1 MCIFAV
7 RINMHAENQ
16 NERMTMRSL
25 LTRLTLLLVA
35 LAAGMHTLADEP
47 RFYVYNATNGLAD
60 NSAQTIYCTKTGRLV
75 ITTMGQINF
84 FDGNNFTYIDP
95 SRENIY
101 HLSNYTGNYHL
112 YFDRYHHLWLKD
124 SHSVTCVDLTTER
137 FVGSVENVFKEFDCN
152 DKVTD
157 LFVDQTNIVW
167 LLTEKGIYNVA
178 TKQTYPVKSGMN
190 LQDVELCGER
200 YLMLFYSTGLVEV
213 TDLDSGHRIYSGQ
226 PYGEDEAKTYS
237 GTSLVKP
244 LGNTVYQI
252 RDGQN
257 AGILMRFDIER
268 QAWKTILKT
277 PYYLS
282 GIIEKDSVLYVSS
295 AYGYYTYDLHTE
307 QLTHIRELTL
317 ATGQKLLTDINMMA
331 FDKQGGM
338 WVGTEKRG
346 LLYSRPM
353 VAPFKVYGWE
363 SHRALDLASMME
375 SLPEPQTTYRNRRAN
390 CVYKDSRGWTW
401 VGTSTGLHLYK
412 SDTVNLPVVYTKA
425 DGLLNNVIHTIIEDD
440 LHNIWVGTSYGISCL
455 LFKGDKVRFVN
466 SYNQWDNVPAESFV
480 NGKAMH
486 LPDGSIAMQ
495 MLDHVIEFNPTHMR
509 TVNKIANF
517 DVFPKLVRVMVNG
530 NNLHQGEEL
539 DGKVVF
545 EKAIPRTDEINLG
558 YNQNSVTL
566 TFSALNYFR
575 PQQTCYRV
583 RIRGLD
589 DTWRVMTTYN
599 SGGKVD
605 SRGNLH
611 LPMVALQPGTYT
623 VEVQTSMVP
632 DVWDSEPYVWI
643 VNVNE
648 PWWRTTGVAMLF
660 GLLLLILLGVNA
672 YYFMKNVSMR
682 TKRNL
687 QEHGIVR
694 QVLNFAEHCG
704 KEDTV
709 LLEPVSDEYGVD
721 EQAIHQNELTPE
733 FIAMMEKIIPTVMGK
748 DSEKMTMRDLSIAAG
763 MELNPFYQLVL
774 SNIFK
779 SHRPLAKS
787 MMLKKAVEML
797 TTTEKD
803 LEQIAKECGFVS
815 TNYFIGI
822 FYHQYRKTPE
832 IYRQQNSRLRKRA

>member
-1 MCIFAV
+1 M
-7 RINMHAENQ
+7 
-16 NERMTMRSL
+16 
-25 LTRLTLLLVA
+25 LLVA
-35 LAAGMHTLADEP
+35 LTAGLQAQADEP

-95 SRENIY
+95 SRENTY

-124 SHSVTCVDLTTER
+124 THSVTCVNLTTER
-137 FVGSVENVFKEFDCN
+137 FVDSVDDVLEEFGCQDNVI
-152 DKVTD
+152 D
-157 LFVDQTNIVW
+157 LFVDQTNIPW
-167 LLTEKGIYNVA
+167 LLTARGLYNVE
-178 TKQTYPVKSGMN
+178 TKQTYPVQSGKN
-190 LQDVELCGER
+190 LQDMELCGER
-200 YLMLFYSTGLVEV
+200 YLMLFYNTGLTEV
-213 TDLDSGHRIYSGQ
+213 TDLESGKKVYSGQ
-226 PYGEDEAKTYS
+226 PYGDAEAKTYS
-237 GTSLVKP
+237 GSSVVRP
-244 LGNTVYQI
+244 VGNTVYQI
-252 RDGQN
+252 RNGQN
-257 AGILMRFDIER
+257 TGILMRFDIER

-282 GIIEKDSVLYVSS
+282 NITEKDSVLYVPS

-307 QLTHIRELTL
+307 QLTHYRELTMD
-317 ATGQKLLTDINMMA
+317 TGQKLLTDINMMA
-331 FDKQGGM
+331 FDRQGGL

-346 LLYSRPM
+346 LLYARPHS
-353 VAPFKVYGWE
+353 APFKVYGWE
-363 SHRALDLASMME
+363 NRRALELASMME
-375 SLPEPQTTYRNRRAN
+375 RLPEPQTMYRGRRSN
-390 CVYKDSRGWTW
+390 CVYQDSRGWIW
-401 VGTSTGLHLYK
+401 VGTSTGLNLYK
-412 SDTVNLPVVYTKA
+412 SNTDNLPVVYTKA
-425 DGLLNNVIHTIIEDD
+425 DGLLNNVVHTVIEDSN
-440 LHNIWVGTSYGISCL
+440 HNIWVGTSYGICCL
-455 LFKGDKVRFVN
+455 LFENGKLRYMN
-466 SYNQWDNVPAESFV
+466 SYNQWDNVPTESFV
-480 NGKAMH
+480 NGKAMR

-495 MLDHVIEFNPTHMR
+495 MLDHVIEFNPDHMR
-509 TVNKIANF
+509 TVSKAMNF

-539 DGKVVF
+539 DGKVIF
-545 EKAIPRTDEINLG
+545 EKAISRTSEINLG

-575 PQQTCYRV
+575 PQQTYYRV
-583 RIRGLD
+583 RIGGLD
-589 DTWRVMTTYN
+589 DTWRVMTNYN

-623 VEVQTSMVP
+623 VEVQTSMIP
-632 DVWDSEPYVWI
+632 DEWASEPYVWI

-672 YYFMKNVSMR
+672 YYFMKNLSMR

-704 KEDTV
+704 KEGAV
-709 LLEPVSDEYGVD
+709 LLEPVPDEYGLD
-721 EQAIHQNELTPE
+721 EQAIHQNDLSPE
-733 FIAMMEKIIPTVMGK
+733 FITMMEKIIPTVMEKK
-748 DSEKMTMRDLSIAAG
+748 DPEKLTMRDLSAAAE
-763 MELNPFYQLVL
+763 MELQPFYQLVL
-774 SNIFK
+774 GNIFK
-779 SHRPLAKS
+779 SHRPLAKA
-787 MMLKKAVEML
+787 MMLEKAVKML
-797 TTTEKD
+797 TMTEKD

-822 FYHQYRKTPE
+822 FYHQYRMTPE
-832 IYRQQNSRLRKRA
+832 IYRRQKSSLRRRN

>member
-7 RINMHAENQ
+7 RINMHAENPTKC
-16 NERMTMRSL
+16 MTMRSL
-25 LTRLTLLLVA
+25 LIRLMLLLVS
-35 LAAGMHTLADEP
+35 LAAGLQALADEP

-95 SRENIY
+95 SQENIY

-124 SHSVTCVDLTTER
+124 THSVTCVDLTTER
-137 FVGSVENVFKEFDCN
+137 FVGSVENVFEEFGCK

-157 LFVDQTNIVW
+157 VFVDQANIVW
-167 LLTEKGIYNVA
+167 LLTVKGLYNVA
-178 TKQTYPVKSGMN
+178 TKQTYPVQSGKS
-190 LQDVELCGER
+190 LQDMEFCGER

-213 TDLDSGHRIYSGQ
+213 TDLDSGRKIYSGQ
-226 PYGEDEAKTYS
+226 PYNEAEAKAYNGS
-237 GTSLVKP
+237 SVVKP
-244 LGNTVYQI
+244 IGNTVYQI

-257 AGILMRFDIER
+257 AGILMRFDIE
-268 QAWKTILKT
+268 QQTWKTILKT

-282 GIIEKDSVLYVSS
+282 NITEKDSVLYVSS

-307 QLTHIRELTL
+307 QLTHIRELTM

-331 FDKQGGM
+331 FDKQGGL

-353 VAPFKVYGWE
+353 VAPFRVYGWE
-363 SHRALDLASMME
+363 TRHALDVASMME
-375 SLPEPQTTYRNRRAN
+375 SLPEPQTMYRGRRAN
-390 CVYKDSRGWTW
+390 CVYRDSRGWTW

-412 SDTVNLPVVYTKA
+412 GDTVNLPVVYTKS

-440 LHNIWVGTSYGISCL
+440 MHNIWVGTSYGISCL
-455 LFKGDKVRFVN
+455 LFKDNKVRYVN
-466 SYNQWDNVPAESFV
+466 SYSQWDNVPAESFV

-495 MLDHVIEFNPTHMR
+495 MLDHIIEFNPAHMR
-509 TVNKIANF
+509 TVGKIVNYV
-517 DVFPKLVRVMVNG
+517 VFPKLVRVMVNG

-539 DGKVVF
+539 DGKVIL
-545 EKAIPRTDEINLG
+545 EKAIPRTEEINLG

-623 VEVQTSMVP
+623 VEVQTSMIP

-704 KEDTV
+704 KEDAV
-709 LLEPVSDEYGVD
+709 LLEPVPDEYALDG
-721 EQAIHQNELTPE
+721 QAIHQNDLTPE
-733 FIAMMEKIIPTVMGK
+733 FIAMMEKIIPKVMDK
-748 DSEKMTMRDLSIAAG
+748 KAEKMTMRDLSAAAG
-763 MELNPFYQLVL
+763 MELQPFYQLVL
-774 SNIFK
+774 GNIFK

-787 MMLKKAVEML
+787 MMLKKAMKLL

-822 FYHQYRKTPE
+822 FYHQYRMTPE
-832 IYRQQNSRLRKRA
+832 IYRRQNSKLRKRQ